1 MLSSWVPSKSQTEK
15 CCEAEL
21 SRVASLLEIMSECL
35 NASLVEMAA
44 KKEHV
49 YAHIR
54 FKYCRVLRESRALR
68 SHQNQFC
75 QGLALPSIFH
85 PLPTLSAFLFSS
97 SVPSHL
103 YPPTFSPIYDF
114 TLTFNPSVTILFSSY
129 ITSPFLVSTLH
140 QSRPRSSFLSPDSH
154 YIHFQAP
161 VCCLLPLGISS
172 ALSHSFGAGPL
183 PIPRLLFCPF
193 ITFLSQTGWDGHF
206 TW

>member
-1 MLSSWVPSKSQTEK
+1 MDTILINEKSSVHFYSVTTPRDTEEGAKHIIWLKINLLFILKFPVELYCIICTNILDSSPFTPMLSSWVPSKSQTEK

-103 YPPTFSPIYDF
+103 YPPAFSPIYDS

-140 QSRPRSSFLSPDSH
+140 
-154 YIHFQAP
+154 
-161 VCCLLPLGISS
+161 
-172 ALSHSFGAGPL
+172 
-183 PIPRLLFCPF
+183 
-193 ITFLSQTGWDGHF
+193 
-206 TW
+206 

>member
-1 MLSSWVPSKSQTEK
+1 
-15 CCEAEL
+15 
-21 SRVASLLEIMSECL
+21 MSECL
-35 NASLVEMAA
+35 NASLVEMGA

-103 YPPTFSPIYDF
+103 YPPAFSPIYDF
-114 TLTFNPSVTILFSSY
+114 NLPLSQYSFPHISHHPSLFLPFTSLVLSLLSSPLILIISTFRLPLAAFSLSASALLSL
-129 ITSPFLVSTLH
+129 IHSAPAHCLSLACSSAHLSPFCLRLAEMDTLPGK
-140 QSRPRSSFLSPDSH
+140 QVKKID
-154 YIHFQAP
+154 
-161 VCCLLPLGISS
+161 
-172 ALSHSFGAGPL
+172 
-183 PIPRLLFCPF
+183 
-193 ITFLSQTGWDGHF
+193 
-206 TW
+206 